1 MRRALRRRKCGG
13 FEVGLR
19 SSGSIPATRV
29 VSESIV
35 SGCIVEQIEG
45 LVIEKAV
52 VLGFCYKVM
61 AGIY

>member
-1 MRRALRRRKCGG
+1 MRGALALLKIARISC
-13 FEVGLR
+13 
-19 SSGSIPATRV
+19 GSIPAARV
-29 VSESIV
+29 VSESMV
-35 SGCIVEQIEG
+35 SWCIVEQIEG